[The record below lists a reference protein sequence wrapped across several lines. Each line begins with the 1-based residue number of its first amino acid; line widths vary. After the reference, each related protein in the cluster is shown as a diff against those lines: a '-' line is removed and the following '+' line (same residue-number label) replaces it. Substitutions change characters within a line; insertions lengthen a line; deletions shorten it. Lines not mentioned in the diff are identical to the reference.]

1 MNLNTELSNL
11 FNSGSEL
18 TTEFDPRAIANRESS
33 ENPPL
38 EQVAGSGQLPLP
50 PDETNFAIRQAQ
62 AVNLPSPPTPPTTPG
77 LSGTQGDDSIF
88 GDSTDNLI
96 YGGFGNDTITG
107 GDGVDTVSY
116 LGLNEAIA
124 YEAGGVIDKGSYGTD
139 QLLFGNE
146 LVIAP
151 AGQTNTIDGST
162 GSGIASLDVNLSVN
176 QATAYNLPGVGT
188 FTTGVE
194 NFVNAITT
202 PNDDTV
208 TGNDANNYIEGGAGN
223 DILTG
228 MSGDDTL
235 VGVGSADVAPGSTE
249 FDTLTGGD
257 GEDTFVLGDGES
269 IYYLGEGAAIIQDF
283 LPGVDQIQLT
293 GNFADYGFTDNAI
306 FLNSTSDQIAVISGG
321 FTGEDITFL

>member
-1 MNLNTELSNL
+1 MNPNTEFSNF
-11 FNSGSEL
+11 FNPDSEL
-18 TTEFDPRAIANRESS
+18 TTEFESRQFFQRESP
-33 ENPPL
+33 ENPAP
-38 EQVAGSGQLPLP
+38 QQFAFAQ
-50 PDETNFAIRQAQ
+50 DETNFNFPIRQAQ
-62 AVNLPSPPTPPTTPG
+62 AVNPPSSPVPSG
-77 LSGTQGDDSIF
+77 ISGTEGDDSIL

-116 LGLNEAIA
+116 LGLNEAIV

-151 AGQTNTIDGST
+151 VGQANTIDGST
-162 GSGIASLDVNLSVN
+162 GSGVASLDIDLSAN

-194 NFVNAITT
+194 NFVNVITT

-208 TGNDANNYIEGGAGN
+208 TGNNADNYIEGGAGN

-228 MSGDDTL
+228 MSGDDIL
-235 VGVGSADVAPGSTE
+235 VGVGTGDVSPGSTE

-257 GEDTFVLGDGES
+257 GQDIFVLGDGELV
-269 IYYLGEGAAIIQDF
+269 YYIGEGTAIIQDF
-283 LPGVDQIQLT
+283 LPSVDQIQLT
-293 GNFADYGFTDNAI
+293 GSFAEYDFTDDTI
-306 FLNSTSDQIAVISGG
+306 FLNGTSDQIAVIPGG
-321 FTGEDITFL
+321 FTGEDITFI